1 MPFVPFYGG
10 FPVDLIT
17 HVGKPII
24 KKEGESVL
32 ELQLRVQSSM
42 KTIIEENRGKDSVME
57 ALYDRFLSNIDI
69 VLKLMKLE
77 VSLDY

>member
-1 MPFVPFYGG
+1 M
-10 FPVDLIT
+10 DLIT